1 MKDSDKGHLQGCIFD
16 LLVAADPT
24 VGQIIDIGIGL
35 VYQVLM
41 QQHQGDNAL
50 VAASMRE
57 VMGQAIDAIP
67 VIQKAPM
74 ALVQTQKLDS

>member
-16 LLVAADPT
+16 LLVATDPT
-24 VGQIIDIGIGL
+24 VGQICEIGIGL
-35 VYQVLM
+35 VYQTLM
-41 QQHQGDNAL
+41 QQHQGDTAK
-50 VAASMRE
+50 VAVSMRE
-57 VMGQAIDAIP
+57 LMNQAIDGIP

>member
-1 MKDSDKGHLQGCIFD
+1 MKDADKVHLQGCVFD
-16 LLVAADPT
+16 LLVATDPT
-24 VGQIIDIGIGL
+24 IGQIIDIGIGL

-41 QQHQGDNAL
+41 QQHQGDNAQ

-57 VMGQAIDAIP
+57 IMTQAIDAIP

-74 ALVQTQKLDS
+74 SLVHTQKLDS